1 MKKYESKQELINT
14 IKNTL
19 NSYLSEFDDILENE
33 KDRVIIGVDKTP
45 AQNISYQLGWVS
57 LLLDWEK
64 NENAGHEVS
73 MPKIGYKWN
82 NLGALYQEFYQTYA
96 LFTLNEM
103 ITLLSCKVD
112 ELVAWID
119 QLTDEELFLLD
130 QRKWATTP
138 AQWPVY
144 KWIHINTVAPF
155 SSFKAKIRKWKKLR
169 NQSISLQ
176 KPQGTNTQLSD

>member
-33 KDRVIIGVDKTP
+33 KNRVIIGVDKTP

-73 MPKIGYKWN
+73 MPKVGFDI
-82 NLGALYQEFYQTYA
+82 
-96 LFTLNEM
+96 
-103 ITLLSCKVD
+103 
-112 ELVAWID
+112 
-119 QLTDEELFLLD
+119 LTPPK
-130 QRKWATTP
+130 R
-138 AQWPVY
+138 
-144 KWIHINTVAPF
+144 
-155 SSFKAKIRKWKKLR
+155 
-169 NQSISLQ
+169 
-176 KPQGTNTQLSD
+176 G